1 MKAMRATRWVV
12 AVLAAAAC
20 GRMAEPTPPATLTDA
35 DVHLIGVEVPP
46 FVYQMLAVF
55 QQDGVAPPIFVR
67 GLEAV
72 SSPFRS
78 DTVVG
83 PAGCPAKL
91 SGLVDTAGRP
101 IDSDGDGIPD
111 SVTMTYAP
119 GSCHLPVGLG
129 DETESFTGTVQ
140 VHDVPGPYAFA
151 WQGDFTD
158 SLDRGAG
165 NYTSRHT
172 KGTESAALQS
182 DHMTLDADY
191 TINVA
196 FAHDGISGTAT
207 YHDAWS
213 AQFLPDSGT
222 VLVPGVTTPSGNIVF
237 AGTFSLS
244 EPTHARAGDFRLV
257 TSVPIHYSAA
267 CDAALLYPAFTSGQV
282 TGVLA
287 SDTAAGFTVNFN
299 ACYTA
304 PVIVGKGNA
313 N

>member
-1 MKAMRATRWVV
+1 MRTARWALAILATS
-12 AVLAAAAC
+12 AC
-20 GRMAEPTPPATLTDA
+20 GRMAEPTPPTTLTDA
-35 DVHLIGVEVPP
+35 DAHLIGVEVPP

-72 SSPFRS
+72 SPLRS

-83 PAGCPAKL
+83 PAGCPAHL

-119 GSCHLPVGLG
+119 GTCHLPVGVG
-129 DETESFTGTVQ
+129 DETESFVGMVQ
-140 VHDVPGPYAFA
+140 VRDVPGPYAFA

-158 SLDRGAG
+158 SLDRGPG

-172 KGTESAALQS
+172 KGTEYAALES
-182 DHMTLDADY
+182 DHMTLDADF
-191 TINVA
+191 TITVA
-196 FAHDGISGTAT
+196 FAHDGITGTAA
-207 YHDAWS
+207 YHDTWS

-222 VLVPGVTTPSGNIVF
+222 VLVPRVTTPSGNIVF

-244 EPTHARAGDFRLV
+244 EPTHGRAGDFRLF

-282 TGVLA
+282 TGALA

>member
-1 MKAMRATRWVV
+1 MRTARWILVFLATS
-12 AVLAAAAC
+12 AC
-20 GRMAEPTPPATLTDA
+20 GRTSEPTPPATLTDA

-72 SSPFRS
+72 SPFRS

-83 PAGCPAKL
+83 PVGCPARL

-101 IDSDGDGIPD
+101 VDSDDDGIPD
-111 SVTMTYAP
+111 SVSMTYAP
-119 GSCHLPVGLG
+119 GSCHLPIGLG
-129 DETESFTGTVQ
+129 DQTESFTGTVQ
-140 VHDVPGPYAFA
+140 VRDVPGPYAFA

-158 SLDRGAG
+158 SLDRGG
-165 NYTSRHT
+165 GSFTSRHT
-172 KGTESAALQS
+172 RGTESAALFS
-182 DHMTLDADY
+182 DHMTLDADFA
-191 TINVA
+191 INVG
-196 FAHDGISGTAT
+196 FAHDGIAGTAG
-207 YHDAWS
+207 YHDTWS
-213 AQFLPDSGT
+213 VQFLPDSGT

-244 EPTHARAGDFRLV
+244 EPAHGRAGDFRIV

-287 SDTAAGFTVNFN
+287 SDTTVRFTVTFN
-299 ACYTA
+299 GCYTA
-304 PVIVGKGNA
+304 PVIVGTGNA
-313 N
+313 E

>member
-1 MKAMRATRWVV
+1 MRAVRWALALV
-12 AVLAAAAC
+12 ATSAC
-20 GRMAEPTPPATLTDA
+20 GRMAEPSPSSMLTDA
-35 DVHLIGVEVPP
+35 DAHLIGVEVPP

-55 QQDGVAPPIFVR
+55 QQNGVVPPIFVR

-72 SSPFRS
+72 SPLRS
-78 DTVVG
+78 DTLVG
-83 PAGCPAKL
+83 PEQCAARL
-91 SGLVDTAGRP
+91 SGLVDTVGRP

-111 SVTMTYAP
+111 SVMMAYAP
-119 GSCHLPVGLG
+119 GTCRLPVGIG
-129 DETESFTGTVQ
+129 DEVETFIGTVQ
-140 VHDVPGPYAFA
+140 VRDVPGPYAFA

-191 TINVA
+191 TVKVA
-196 FAHDGISGTAT
+196 FAHDGISGTAA
-207 YHDAWS
+207 YHDTWS
-213 AQFLPDSGT
+213 AQFLPDSGS
-222 VLVPGVTTPSGNIVF
+222 VLVPGVTTPSGNILF

-244 EPTHARAGDFRLV
+244 EPTHGRAGDFRLV

-287 SDTAAGFTVNFN
+287 SDTTAGFTVSFN
-299 ACYTA
+299 GCYTA

-313 N
+313 Q